1 MVDGGVGHGA
11 LAIPP
16 AHAGIQGSAMSIS
29 SRACSASALRLAV
42 AASTL
47 LGAATWAGAAAA
59 QSSTSG
65 SGFNA
70 GYGGGLSQTAN
81 PVNVSRAY
89 DAGGNHV
96 VVDGVTQTGSDQS
109 VFYSRQ
115 TSGAGDTYAG
125 AGALGGTAIGNN
137 LQVQVS
143 GNNNTVVVNST
154 QTNNAPVTATTVLN
168 GQVNLDGNGN

>member
-1 MVDGGVGHGA
+1 MAASVTRRGA
-11 LAIPP
+11 IRP
-16 AHAGIQGSAMSIS
+16 HAPSDEGSAMPVT
-29 SRACSASALRLAV
+29 SRATAAQQVRRTLA
-42 AASTL
+42 AAAM
-47 LGAATWAGAAAA
+47 LGATLAAGAAPA

-65 SGFNA
+65 SAFNA

-81 PVNVSRAY
+81 PINVSRAY
-89 DAGGNHV
+89 DANGNHV

>member
-1 MVDGGVGHGA
+1 MSDTSRARAAGRTPRRLIAGLSAGA
-11 LAIPP
+11 LLLA
-16 AHAGIQGSAMSIS
+16 GSAQ
-29 SRACSASALRLAV
+29 
-42 AASTL
+42 
-47 LGAATWAGAAAA
+47 A

-65 SGFNA
+65 SGYNA
-70 GYGGGLSQTAN
+70 GYGGGLSQVTN
-81 PVNVSRAY
+81 PVNVSRAS
-89 DAGGNHV
+89 DANGNHLI
-96 VVDGVTQTGSDQS
+96 VDGMTQTGSDQS
-109 VFYSRQ
+109 VFYSKQ

-137 LQVQVS
+137 LQVQVT

>member
-1 MVDGGVGHGA
+1 MAASVTAQGA
-11 LAIPP
+11 TPRPRP
-16 AHAGIQGSAMSIS
+16 ATQGSAMSIT
-29 SRACSASALRLAV
+29 SRARAAPPLHVAAAV
-42 AASTL
+42 AAL
-47 LGAATWAGAAAA
+47 LGASAWSGAAGA

-65 SGFNA
+65 SGYNA
-70 GYGGGLSQTAN
+70 GYGGGLSQVTN
-81 PVNVSRAY
+81 PINVSRAY
-89 DAGGNHV
+89 DANGNHV
-96 VVDGVTQTGSDQS
+96 IVDGLTQTGSDQS

-137 LQVQVS
+137 LQVQVT